1 MGSTVSSRHL
11 NQYPPYPTGKQHSIR
26 FNVLGCLCVNSA
38 CRFLSMLVTSTV
50 LYNIVDSPVGS
61 IPVTRVDPKLD
72 ALTEEWTVRGEG
84 KGQGSS
90 QVEARLYGKGGIY
103 DVEAMAG
110 LPVGV
115 QIAGKSW
122 EEEKVIEMMKVV
134 DRALGERGFGP
145 GSYRKWKEGRSS

>member
-1 MGSTVSSRHL
+1 MV
-11 NQYPPYPTGKQHSIR
+11 
-26 FNVLGCLCVNSA
+26 
-38 CRFLSMLVTSTV
+38 VTSTV
-50 LYNIVDSPVGS
+50 LYNVVDSPVGH

-90 QVEARLYGKGGIY
+90 QVEARLYNVAPTY

-145 GSYRKWKEGRSS
+145 GSYRKWKEGSSA

>member
-1 MGSTVSSRHL
+1 M
-11 NQYPPYPTGKQHSIR
+11 I
-26 FNVLGCLCVNSA
+26 
-38 CRFLSMLVTSTV
+38 VTSTV
-50 LYNIVDSPVGS
+50 LYNIVDSPVGV

-90 QVEARLYGKGGIY
+90 LVEARLYTITDSIY
-103 DVEAMAG
+103 NVNAMAG

-122 EEEKVIEMMKVV
+122 EEEKVVEMMKVV

-145 GSYRKWKEGRSS
+145 GSYRKWKEGSSA

>member
-1 MGSTVSSRHL
+1 
-11 NQYPPYPTGKQHSIR
+11 
-26 FNVLGCLCVNSA
+26 
-38 CRFLSMLVTSTV
+38 MLVTSTV
-50 LYNIVDSPVGS
+50 LYNVVDSPVGV

-90 QVEARLYGKGGIY
+90 QVEARLYNTTSTY

-110 LPVGV
+110 LPVSV

-145 GSYRKWKEGRSS
+145 GSYRKWKEGSSS

>member
-1 MGSTVSSRHL
+1 MFGRLHAES
-11 NQYPPYPTGKQHSIR
+11 G
-26 FNVLGCLCVNSA
+26 
-38 CRFLSMLVTSTV
+38 CRFLSMLANSTV

-115 QIAGKSW
+115 QVAGKSW

>member
-1 MGSTVSSRHL
+1 MDSTVSSRQP
-11 NQYPPYPTGKQHSIR
+11 NPSPPYPTGERSPLR
-26 FNVLGCLCVNSA
+26 FNASVCLPVGSA
-38 CRFLSMLVTSTV
+38 SRLLSMIVTSTV
-50 LYNIVDSPVGS
+50 LYNIVDSPVGN

-90 QVEARLYGKGGIY
+90 QVEARLYGMGGIY

-110 LPVGV
+110 LPIGV

-134 DRALGERGFGP
+134 DMALGERGFGP
-145 GSYRKWKEGRSS
+145 GSYRKWRESRSS

>member
-1 MGSTVSSRHL
+1 MFGRLRV
-11 NQYPPYPTGKQHSIR
+11 K
-26 FNVLGCLCVNSA
+26 SA
-38 CRFLSMLVTSTV
+38 SRFLSMLVSSTV
-50 LYNIVDSPVGS
+50 LYNIVDSPVGV

-90 QVEARLYGKGGIY
+90 QVEARLYNQGGIY

-145 GSYRKWKEGRSS
+145 GSHQKWKEGRLS

>member
-1 MGSTVSSRHL
+1 MFRLSRI
-11 NQYPPYPTGKQHSIR
+11 K
-26 FNVLGCLCVNSA
+26 SA
-38 CRFLSMLVTSTV
+38 CRFLSMLGNSTI
-50 LYNIVDSPVGS
+50 LYNIVDGPVGH

-84 KGQGSS
+84 KAQGSS

-103 DVEAMAG
+103 DVETMAG

-145 GSYRKWKEGRSS
+145 GSYRKRKEGRS

>member
-1 MGSTVSSRHL
+1 
-11 NQYPPYPTGKQHSIR
+11 
-26 FNVLGCLCVNSA
+26 
-38 CRFLSMLVTSTV
+38 MLVTSTV
-50 LYNIVDSPVGS
+50 LYNVVDSPVGI
-61 IPVTRVDPKLD
+61 IPVTRLDPKLD

-90 QVEARLYGKGGIY
+90 QVEARVYGRGGIY

-110 LPVGV
+110 LPVCI

-134 DRALGERGFGP
+134 DGALGERGFGP
-145 GSYRKWKEGRSS
+145 GSYRKWKERHSL

>member
-1 MGSTVSSRHL
+1 M
-11 NQYPPYPTGKQHSIR
+11 I
-26 FNVLGCLCVNSA
+26 
-38 CRFLSMLVTSTV
+38 VTSTV
-50 LYNIVDSPVGS
+50 LYNIVDSPVGQ

-72 ALTEEWTVRGEG
+72 ALTEEWTVRGDG

-90 QVEARLYGKGGIY
+90 RVEARLYTDSPVY
-103 DVEAMAG
+103 DVEAMEG

-115 QIAGKSW
+115 QIAGKAW

-145 GSYRKWKEGRSS
+145 GSYRKWKEGK

>member
-1 MGSTVSSRHL
+1 
-11 NQYPPYPTGKQHSIR
+11 
-26 FNVLGCLCVNSA
+26 
-38 CRFLSMLVTSTV
+38 MLVSSTV
-50 LYNIVDSPVGS
+50 LYNIVDSPVGV

-90 QVEARLYGKGGIY
+90 QVEARLYNRDGIY

-110 LPVGV
+110 LPIGV

-134 DRALGERGFGP
+134 DGALGERGFGP
-145 GSYRKWKEGRSS
+145 GSYRKWKEGLSP

>member
-1 MGSTVSSRHL
+1 M
-11 NQYPPYPTGKQHSIR
+11 
-26 FNVLGCLCVNSA
+26 
-38 CRFLSMLVTSTV
+38 STV

-61 IPVTRVDPKLD
+61 IPVTRVEKLD

-90 QVEARLYGKGGIY
+90 QVDARLYGKGDVY

-115 QIAGKSW
+115 QIASKSW
-122 EEEKVIEMMKVV
+122 EEEKV
-134 DRALGERGFGP
+134 RGDE
-145 GSYRKWKEGRSS
+145 SYEWGFWREGFRTWVISKMEGGLFVMNGTC

>member
-1 MGSTVSSRHL
+1 
-11 NQYPPYPTGKQHSIR
+11 
-26 FNVLGCLCVNSA
+26 
-38 CRFLSMLVTSTV
+38 MLVSSTV
-50 LYNIVDSPVGS
+50 LYNIVDSPVGV

-90 QVEARLYGKGGIY
+90 QVEARLYNQGGIY
-103 DVEAMAG
+103 DVEAMTG

-145 GSYRKWKEGRSS
+145 GSYRKWKGGRSS

>member
-1 MGSTVSSRHL
+1 
-11 NQYPPYPTGKQHSIR
+11 
-26 FNVLGCLCVNSA
+26 
-38 CRFLSMLVTSTV
+38 MLVNSTV
-50 LYNIVDSPVGS
+50 LYNIVDSPVGH

-90 QVEARLYGKGGIY
+90 QVEARLYGNRGLY
-103 DVEAMAG
+103 DAEAMAG

-115 QIAGKSW
+115 QISGKSW

-145 GSYRKWKEGRSS
+145 GAYHKWMENRSS

>member
-1 MGSTVSSRHL
+1 
-11 NQYPPYPTGKQHSIR
+11 
-26 FNVLGCLCVNSA
+26 
-38 CRFLSMLVTSTV
+38 MLVTSTV
-50 LYNIVDSPVGS
+50 LYNIVDSPVAS
-61 IPVTRVDPKLD
+61 IPVTRVNPKLD

-90 QVEARLYGKGGIY
+90 QVEARLYNVAPTY

-115 QIAGKSW
+115 QIAGKAW

-145 GSYRKWKEGRSS
+145 GSYRKWKEGKSS

>member
-1 MGSTVSSRHL
+1 MFRRSRV
-11 NQYPPYPTGKQHSIR
+11 K
-26 FNVLGCLCVNSA
+26 SA
-38 CRFLSMLVTSTV
+38 CRFLSMLGNSTI
-50 LYNIVDSPVGS
+50 LYNIVDSPMGH

-84 KGQGSS
+84 KAQGSS

-145 GSYRKWKEGRSS
+145 GSYRKWKEGRS

>member
-1 MGSTVSSRHL
+1 MDSTVLFRHL
-11 NQYPPYPTGKQHSIR
+11 KLCLPYPTGKNHFIP
-26 FNVLGCLCVNSA
+26 FNASECSRLKSA
-38 CRFLSMLVTSTV
+38 CRLLSMLASSTI
-50 LYNIVDSPVGS
+50 LYNIVDSPAGI

-90 QVEARLYGKGGIY
+90 QVEARLYNQGGVY

-115 QIAGKSW
+115 QVAGKSW
-122 EEEKVIEMMKVV
+122 EEEKVVEMMKVV
-134 DRALGERGFGP
+134 DGALGKRGFGP
-145 GSYRKWKEGRSS
+145 GSYQKWKDGLSS